1 MGLAGPGPLLNLP
14 LQPSSSPEEYFRISL
29 YNEFLSHIISEL
41 ENRFVNNPAHD
52 IALGLLYLSP
62 NECLN
67 LKDDKLPPELVKVI
81 QIYEEDLPHS
91 VMM

>member
-1 MGLAGPGPLLNLP
+1 M
-14 LQPSSSPEEYFRISL
+14 
-29 YNEFLSHIISEL
+29 
-41 ENRFVNNPAHD
+41 NNPAHD